1 MIVNA
6 GGMKILFVV
15 PRFHTN
21 LYQMVKTLQE
31 EGHQVTFHVSSLGF
45 TEDYSHVKP
54 VTFKQCKAS
63 VLIEKIW
70 GRGGVNRQNYFPG
83 PIQYWR
89 VFRKIK
95 PDVIIIIDPYRP
107 FSLIAGVC
115 SLFTKTK
122 IVFYT
127 QEELFQLHSKRIG
140 WKRHLIVKFFRA
152 AWMVPIHRG
161 EDQEQHPFKWMYY
174 VPLPV
179 PSRPNLSINRNGF
192 VEEPKILMVGK
203 YHQERKN
210 HLLLVKAVSLLK
222 TRFRFKVTIVGECIR
237 EQQIAK
243 FNLLQETIA
252 DLGLSEIVFLKKNIP
267 FSEMEEL
274 YTSHHIF
281 VLPAIEEQ
289 YGVSVTEAI
298 AYGLPAICTD
308 TCGARFNISNGVN
321 GFVVK
326 SNSLEE
332 LTTAMEILIS
342 NSDKLNEMRERSLAY
357 FEKNLSDSAFYSKF
371 LYMLKDRFYH

>member
-1 MIVNA
+1 
-6 GGMKILFVV
+6 
-15 PRFHTN
+15 
-21 LYQMVKTLQE
+21 MVKTLQE
-31 EGHQVTFHVSSLGF
+31 EGHQVLFHVSSLGF
-45 TEDYSHVKP
+45 TEDHSLVKP

-63 VLIEKIW
+63 LLTEKIW
-70 GRGGVNRQNYFPG
+70 GRGGVNRPNYFPG

-95 PDVIIIIDPYRP
+95 PDLIIIRDPYRP
-107 FSLIAGVC
+107 FSLLASVC

-127 QEELFQLHSKRIG
+127 QEELSQPHKKRTG
-140 WKRHLIVKFFRA
+140 WKRHLIVKLFKA
-152 AWMVPIHRG
+152 AWMVPIHRS
-161 EDQEQHPFKWMYY
+161 EDQEQHPLNYMYY

-179 PSRPNLSINRNGF
+179 PSRPNLFINRNVS

-203 YHQERKN
+203 YHQQRKN
-210 HLLLVKAVSLLK
+210 HLLFVKAVSLLK
-222 TRFRFKVTIVGECIR
+222 TKFKFKVTIVGECIR
-237 EQQIAK
+237 EQQLAK

-252 DLGLSEIVFLKKNIP
+252 DLGLSEIIFLKKNVP
-267 FSEMEEL
+267 FSEMEQL

-289 YGVSVTEAI
+289 YGVSVTEAV

-332 LTTAMEILIS
+332 LTTAMETLIS
-342 NSDKLNEMRERSLAY
+342 NSDKLNEMRKQSLAY
-357 FEKNLSDSAFYSKF
+357 FEKNLSGSAFYSRF